1 MASHVRRVCLF
12 LRKRPGVGILSAS
25 DALEHPGRTR
35 RRDDSRAAVCFGS
48 VVLGEDGGCDRCNA
62 TGFTVVLAQHTSC
75 CVCIPGGKA
84 GLPDRLCSGALVA
97 QRER

>member
-1 MASHVRRVCLF
+1 MRRVCRF

-25 DALEHPGRTR
+25 DALEHLERSR
-35 RRDDSRAAVCFGS
+35 RRDSRAAVCFGS

-62 TGFTVVLAQHTSC
+62 TGFTVVLAQHARS
-75 CVCIPGGKA
+75 CVCVPGGKA
-84 GLPDRLCSGALVA
+84 GLPDRLCSGALVS